1 MLNALVLEENELDRR
16 RISDALKD
24 RFTTAFQ
31 EHDGNIRGHLG
42 KNHYDL
48 ILVDLGTAPEEGVEL
63 IEWVSANL
71 PVTPVISLSR
81 VEETELVV
89 QSIRAGA
96 FSFVPKPF
104 SKEQLINS
112 IDKAM
117 EDRRRKN
124 EIDYL
129 RREQDVV
136 YQFEGIVAECLA
148 MKQVIRTL
156 KKYSQNDSSILMT
169 GETGT
174 GKSFL
179 SGTIHFNSHRRNK
192 PFVKINCA
200 NLPETLLESELFGHE
215 KGSFTGADKLR
226 VGRFEQAEGGTIFL
240 DEIGEISLGLQAKL
254 LRVLED
260 KAFERIG
267 GNKTIHSDVRVITA
281 TNRNLPQLINENKF
295 RQDLY
300 YRINVLSVHLPP
312 LRERSECIEPMAM
325 AILEKMSRSLKKQI
339 RGFSPEV
346 LRWFQSYDWPGNIR
360 QLANIIERGVILEDG
375 PILQAE
381 NVMLPEFHVA
391 PSVPKDT
398 APSPPPQSPP
408 APTGFIPLNPSP
420 EAEREMILK
429 ALEQTLW
436 IQKDAA
442 DLLGVSPRTLNY
454 KVKKLGITHSRWR
467 KNKA

>member
-1 MLNALVLEENELDRR
+1 MFDAFVLETNDLDRR
-16 RISDALKD
+16 RISEALKD
-24 RFTTAFQ
+24 RFKIVFP
-31 EHDGNIRGHLG
+31 EHAGSLRSHLE

-48 ILVDLGTAPEEGVEL
+48 ILVDLGAYPEESIEL
-63 IEWVSANL
+63 IEWATANL
-71 PVTPVISLSR
+71 PVTPVIAISR
-81 VEETELVV
+81 VEETDMVV
-89 QSIRAGA
+89 QGIKAGA
-96 FSFVPKPF
+96 FGFVSKPF
-104 SKEQLINS
+104 SREQILNAVE
-112 IDKAM
+112 KAM

-136 YQFEGIVAECLA
+136 YQFEGIVAECEE

-156 KKYSQNDSSILMT
+156 KKFSRTDSTILMT

-215 KGSFTGADKLR
+215 KGAFTGADKLR

-267 GNKTIHSDVRVITA
+267 GNKTIHSDVRVIAA
-281 TNRNLPQLINENKF
+281 TNRKLEQLIAENKF

-300 YRINVLSVHLPP
+300 YRINILSIHLPP
-312 LRERSECIEPMAM
+312 LRERGACIEPMAL
-325 AILEKMSRSLKKQI
+325 ALLEKLSRSLKKQI
-339 RGFSPEV
+339 RGVSPEV
-346 LRWFQSYDWPGNIR
+346 IRWFQSYAWPGNIR
-360 QLANIIERGVILEDG
+360 QLANIIERGVIMEDS

-381 NVMLPEFHVA
+381 NVILPE
-391 PSVPKDT
+391 PQGSVCVG
-398 APSPPPQSPP
+398 PPPGPP
-408 APTGFIPLNPSP
+408 DPPPVGITGFTPLNPSP
-420 EAEREMILK
+420 ETEREMILK
-429 ALEQTLW
+429 ALERTLW

-454 KVKKLGITHSRWR
+454 KVKKFGITHARWR
-467 KNKA
+467 KNKN